1 MKRNI
6 LWSGALLLVAILL
19 CRIGLRAPQT
29 VRANSI
35 VFSTGAINNYG
46 GNSDLTHDIAE
57 ANDFR
62 AWYLLNGNTPFST
75 WTDGNV
81 WGSDFRDQGSPND
94 MEPSGG
100 GDRAQ
105 VYYYT
110 GHGTCPTSQTTTS
123 PVDFLVTHGNFG
135 KPDFTH
141 IVTDSVW
148 GNNGGRLQFML
159 IDASCP
165 TELPEIT
172 QLFPIYGGLHMV
184 TGNSGDTQHDT
195 LDSEARGNEF
205 GLETVGLPFFFLPQ
219 LPVGDAWMNTGI
231 IDVQSQVCAVAAAA
245 GDTRDDAINRRENE
259 FVTSGWGN
267 PSNNWMA
274 WKWICLN

>member
-1 MKRNI
+1 MRRTVFFFGVFFTAAALFFFFNNRNPRTVDA
-6 LWSGALLLVAILL
+6 SAIVL
-19 CRIGLRAPQT
+19 
-29 VRANSI
+29 
-35 VFSTGAINNYG
+35 STGAINNYG
-46 GNSDLTHDIAE
+46 GNGNLSHDIAE

-62 AWYLLNGNTPFST
+62 AWYIFAGNSIFTA

-81 WGSDFRDQGSPND
+81 WGSDFRDKGSPND
-94 MEPSGG
+94 MDPSGG
-100 GDRAQ
+100 SDKGSQ

-110 GHGTCPTSQTTTS
+110 GHGTCPASQTTTS

-135 KPDFTH
+135 TPDFTH

-172 QLFPIYGGLHMV
+172 QLFPIFGGLHMV
-184 TGNSGDTQHDT
+184 TGNSGDAKHDT
-195 LDSEARGNEF
+195 LDSEDRGNEF
-205 GLETVGLPFFFLPQ
+205 GIQTAGTPFWFFPQ
-219 LPVGDAWMNTGI
+219 LPVGDAWMNTGL
-231 IDVQSQVCAVAAAA
+231 IDVQDQVCAVAAAA
-245 GDTRDDAINRRENE
+245 GNTRDDAINRRENE
-259 FVTSGWGN
+259 RVTSGWSN

-274 WKWICLN
+274 WKWVCN

>member
-1 MKRNI
+1 VRGTI
-6 LWSGALLLVAILL
+6 LVFAVAVVAANAGAVVL
-19 CRIGLRAPQT
+19 
-29 VRANSI
+29 
-35 VFSTGAINNYG
+35 STGAINDYG
-46 GNSDLTHDIAE
+46 GSANLSHDIAE

-62 AWYLLNGNTPFST
+62 AWYLVAGNTVFSA

-81 WGSDFRDQGSPND
+81 WGSDFRNQGSLND

-100 GDRAQ
+100 SDRAQ

-110 GHGTCPTSQTTTS
+110 GHGSCPSSQTTSS

-135 KPDFTH
+135 TPDTTH

-148 GNNGGRLQFML
+148 GNNGGALQFML

-172 QLFPIYGGLHMV
+172 QLFPIFDGLHMV
-184 TGNSGDTQHDT
+184 TGNSGDANHDT
-195 LDSEARGNEF
+195 LDSEDRGNEF
-205 GLETVGLPFFFLPQ
+205 GAQTAGTPFWFLPQ
-219 LPVGDAWMNTGI
+219 LPAGDAWMNTGL
-231 IDVQSQVCAVAAAA
+231 IDVQDQVCAVAAAA

-259 FVTSGWGN
+259 RVTSGWAS

-274 WKWICLN
+274 WKWVCN

>member
-1 MKRNI
+1 MRRT
-6 LWSGALLLVAILL
+6 LFLFAALFLAASAFLLLNNRNPRSVDASAIVL
-19 CRIGLRAPQT
+19 
-29 VRANSI
+29 
-35 VFSTGAINNYG
+35 STGAINDYG
-46 GNSDLTHDIAE
+46 GNGNLSHDIAE

-62 AWYLLNGNTPFST
+62 AWYLAAGNSVFTA

-94 MEPSGG
+94 MDPSGG
-100 GDRAQ
+100 SDRAQ

-110 GHGTCPTSQTTTS
+110 GHGSCPSSQTTTS
-123 PVDFLVTHGNFG
+123 SVDFFITHGNFG
-135 KPDFTH
+135 KPDVDH
-141 IVTDSVW
+141 IPTDSIW
-148 GNNGGRLQFML
+148 GNSGGTLQFML

-172 QLFPIYGGLHMV
+172 QLFPVFGGLHMI
-184 TGNSGDTQHDT
+184 TGNSGDVNHDT
-195 LDSEARGNEF
+195 LDSEDRGNEF
-205 GLETVGLPFFFLPQ
+205 GVQTAGTPFIFFPQ
-219 LPVGDAWMNTGI
+219 FPVGDAWMNTGL

-259 FVTSGWGN
+259 RVTSGWSN

-274 WKWICLN
+274 WKWVCN

>member
-1 MKRNI
+1 MRRPVFLFGI
-6 LWSGALLLVAILL
+6 FLIAAALLFYFNNRDPRTVDASAIVL
-19 CRIGLRAPQT
+19 
-29 VRANSI
+29 
-35 VFSTGAINNYG
+35 STGAINNYG
-46 GNSDLTHDIAE
+46 GNGNLSHDIAE

-62 AWYLLNGNTPFST
+62 AWYVFAGNSIFTS

-81 WGSDFRDQGSPND
+81 WGSDFRDKGSPND
-94 MEPSGG
+94 MDASGG
-100 GDRAQ
+100 SDKAQ

-110 GHGTCPTSQTTTS
+110 GHGTCPSSQTTTS

-135 KPDFTH
+135 TPDFTH

-172 QLFPIYGGLHMV
+172 QLFPIFGGLHMV
-184 TGNSGDTQHDT
+184 TGNSGDTKHDT
-195 LDSEARGNEF
+195 LDSEDRGNEF
-205 GLETVGLPFFFLPQ
+205 GIQTAGTPFWFFPQ
-219 LPVGDAWMNTGI
+219 LPVGDAWMNTGL

-259 FVTSGWGN
+259 RVTSGWGN

-274 WKWICLN
+274 WKWVCN

>member
-1 MKRNI
+1 MR
-6 LWSGALLLVAILL
+6 
-19 CRIGLRAPQT
+19 R
-29 VRANSI
+29 I
-35 VFSTGAINNYG
+35 VFFFGVFLIAATMFFFFNNRDPRTVDASAIVLSTGAINNYG
-46 GNSDLTHDIAE
+46 GSAKLSHDIAE

-62 AWYLLNGNTPFST
+62 AWYIFAGNSLFTS

-81 WGSDFRDQGSPND
+81 WGSDFRDKGSPND
-94 MEPSGG
+94 MDASGG
-100 GDRAQ
+100 SDKAQ

-110 GHGTCPTSQTTTS
+110 GHGTCPSSQTTTS
-123 PVDFLVTHGNFG
+123 AVDFLVTHGNFG
-135 KPDFTH
+135 TPDFTH

-148 GNNGGRLQFML
+148 GNSGGRLQFML

-172 QLFPIYGGLHMV
+172 QLFPIFGGLHMV
-184 TGNSGDTQHDT
+184 TGNSGDVNHDR
-195 LDSEARGNEF
+195 LDSEDRGNEF
-205 GLETVGLPFFFLPQ
+205 GVQTAGTPFIFFPQ
-219 LPVGDAWMNTGI
+219 LPVGDAWMNTGL

-259 FVTSGWGN
+259 RVTSGWSN

-274 WKWICLN
+274 WKWVCN

>member
-1 MKRNI
+1 MRRTFVLCGVAALAANA
-6 LWSGALLLVAILL
+6 GA
-19 CRIGLRAPQT
+19 
-29 VRANSI
+29 I
-35 VFSTGAINNYG
+35 VLSTGAINDYG
-46 GNSDLTHDIAE
+46 GSANLSHDIAE

-62 AWYLLNGNTPFST
+62 VWYTAAGNSVFTA

-81 WGSDFRDQGSPND
+81 WGSDFRDQGNPND
-94 MEPSGG
+94 MDASGG
-100 GDRAQ
+100 SDRAQ

-110 GHGTCPTSQTTTS
+110 GHGSCPSSQTTTS
-123 PVDFLVTHGNFG
+123 SVDFFITHGNFG
-135 KPDFTH
+135 KPDSTH

-148 GNNGGRLQFML
+148 GNNGGTLQFML

-172 QLFPIYGGLHMV
+172 QLFPIFGGLHMV
-184 TGNSGDTQHDT
+184 TGNSGDQKHDT
-195 LDSEARGNEF
+195 LDSEDRGNQF
-205 GLETVGLPFFFLPQ
+205 GVQTAGTPFWFLPQ
-219 LPVGDAWMNTGI
+219 LPVGDAWMNTGL

-259 FVTSGWGN
+259 RVTSGWGN

-274 WKWICLN
+274 WKWVCA

>member
-1 MKRNI
+1 MRRTTI
-6 LWSGALLLVAILL
+6 PFAMVLFAATALCYIAIQP
-19 CRIGLRAPQT
+19 AQT
-29 VRANSI
+29 VRASSVI
-35 VFSTGAINNYG
+35 YSTGAINNYG
-46 GNSDLTHDIAE
+46 GNGNLTLCIPE
-57 ANDFR
+57 AAAFR
-62 AWYLLNGNTPFST
+62 TWYQFSGHT
-75 WTDGNV
+75 LFSAWTDGNV
-81 WGSDFRDQGSPND
+81 WGSDFRDKGSLND

-100 GDRAQ
+100 SDRAQ

-123 PVDFLVTHGNFG
+123 SVDFLVTHGNFG
-135 KPDFTH
+135 TPDFTH

-148 GNNGGRLQFML
+148 GNNGGKLQFML

-165 TELPEIT
+165 MELPEIT
-172 QLFPIYGGLHMV
+172 QYFPVFGGLHMA
-184 TGNSGDTQHDT
+184 TGNSGDVNHDT
-195 LDSEARGNEF
+195 QDSVSRGSSF
-205 GLETVGLPFFFLPQ
+205 AVQTAGVPIFFLPQ

-231 IDVQSQVCAVAAAA
+231 IDVQSQVCAVATAA
-245 GDTRDDAINRRENE
+245 GNTRDDAINRRENE